1 MTLKE
6 KQDEID
12 KIHDK
17 KKHFALNYY
26 GMNFINSYYGPY
38 KG

>member
-12 KIHDK
+12 KVHNK
-17 KKHFALNYY
+17 KKHFALDYY